1 MFAVSIYLRN
11 ACGAVSM
18 TYKDRVSAECSLN
31 NMPSEVSLIDDYGSR
46 ADFMKNDVVAIQ
58 MIDISQELTKQVD
71 LAKLQR
77 YNVPQG
83 QVLC

>member
-1 MFAVSIYLRN
+1 MFAVSIYFRN
-11 ACGAVSM
+11 ACGAVTL
-18 TYKDRVSAECSLN
+18 TYRDRVSAECSLN
-31 NMPSEVSLIDDYGSR
+31 DMPSAVSLTDDYGSR
-46 ADFMKNDVVAIQ
+46 ADFMKIDVVAIQ
-58 MIDISQELTKQVD
+58 MIDISQELTKQTD